1 MIKSKTAVALMIVLA
16 GFWASAQDDT
26 QKKTVEADVQP
37 RVIVA
42 AEKPSAVASTNE
54 TSIMI
59 SRGNE
64 SMVIVAQG
72 GSILDAAGAI
82 IAQLPT
88 YVLNL
93 ELLSVTNEQNLATA
107 PNKFGTLGKRMPWKI
122 AMKAVL
128 DQLNMHMF
136 EDGTMIKIGPKEKV
150 DALYERQQ
158 EDSLSNNRTRL
169 DGNSINF
176 AGGTHIY
183 VALKTIRDL
192 AGISMNLDYMAP
204 EYRMD
209 PELLQQRQEAMA
221 AATKE
226 ANAGAAK
233 ESKVAVPTAPPT
245 PKAQTTFS
253 IPPGQRMEWRLVLKE
268 VLDPIGYAIVE
279 ENGTVK
285 PMPNDMEAKR
295 KQDKINAMPLVTK
308 LIRVHHAK
316 PENVMEKLKKL
327 NLLRHTRGFMDV
339 SVPKDEKDKIFQSQ
353 SAGIASG
360 GSGKQMG
367 AQIQSGGSSFST
379 LIRKS
384 TPPGLVVADI
394 AENIPLIE
402 EQVKLLDVREK
413 QVLIEALILDLS
425 ESKALE
431 LGTKW
436 GDIGFRYN
444 SSGHPLPA
452 TSPTWETLS
461 EVGSMMSKGHMA
473 MTPVTFEAIIK
484 MVTGDKYSRLLS
496 NPTLTVGD
504 HCEAAIQVGKVLPIE
519 QKTTTYAQVG
529 QISQPIDGVEWLS
542 LQTGIMLWVAPEISA
557 DGKMVRLAVHPQITT
572 PGTKIT
578 ATSGEVNYE
587 VSTQELDTRVTV
599 PSGGVLMLGGLI
611 TPKDGNTIEKV
622 PFLGDIP
629 LLGWLFRYSST
640 GPSSSHLVIL
650 IRPTVLDESAPDTG
664 YEKPSMKIVDPLLER
679 VGKNLDPEY
688 GLYKPMEKEKT
699 IVNKW
704 TGKKDEQAQPTE
716 GLLEKGPEKAPMSEQ
731 KTTVTIPA
739 SQLPVYPANQ
749 EPVVVP
755 AALEPLLLKPS
766 AKVNP
771 EQPKPAPDATGQ
783 QPVVVPEKQPQL
795 QPAEQQEKPVV
806 VPVTP

>member
-1 MIKSKTAVALMIVLA
+1 MIKSKIAVAMMVVLA
-16 GFWASAQDDT
+16 GFGASAQDDA
-26 QKKTVEADVQP
+26 QKKTVEADTQP
-37 RVIVA
+37 RVII
-42 AEKPSAVASTNE
+42 AEGKPSAKSSTNE
-54 TSIMI
+54 SSIMI
-59 SRGNE
+59 SRGDE

-72 GSILDAAGAI
+72 GSILDAASAI
-82 IAQLPT
+82 VSQLPT

-107 PNKFGTLGKRMPWKI
+107 PNKFGTSGKRIPWKK
-122 AMKAVL
+122 AMEAVL
-128 DQLNMHMF
+128 SPLSMHVF
-136 EDGTMIKIGPKEKV
+136 EDGAMIKIGPQGKV
-150 DALYERQQ
+150 TALYERQQ
-158 EDSLSNNRTRL
+158 EDSLSRNRTRL

-176 AGGTHIY
+176 SGGTHIY

-221 AATKE
+221 EAAKE
-226 ANAGAAK
+226 ANAGAKK
-233 ESKVAVPTAPPT
+233 ESKVAVPTAPPA
-245 PKAQTTFS
+245 PKSQTTFS

-295 KQDKINAMPLVTK
+295 RQDKINAMPLVTK

-316 PENVMEKLKKL
+316 PENIMEKLKKL

-339 SVPKDEKDKIFQSQ
+339 SVPKDEKEKIFQSQ

-367 AQIQSGGSSFST
+367 AQMQAGGSSFSS
-379 LIRKS
+379 LVRKS

-444 SSGHPLPA
+444 SSGHPLPP
-452 TSPTWETLS
+452 SPTWETLS

-473 MTPVTFEAIIK
+473 MTPITFEAIIK

-529 QISQPIDGVEWLS
+529 QTSQPIDGVEWLS

-572 PGTKIT
+572 PGKEII
-578 ATSGEVNYE
+578 ATSGEKNYE

-611 TPKDGNTIEKV
+611 SPKDGNTIAKV

-650 IRPTVLDESAPDTG
+650 IRPTVLDENEPDTG

-704 TGKKDEQAQPTE
+704 TGKKDEQAKPTE
-716 GLLEKGPEKAPMSEQ
+716 GLLEKGAEKAPMSEQ
-731 KTTVTIPA
+731 KTTVTVPA
-739 SQLPVYPANQ
+739 SQLPVYPANLD
-749 EPVVVP
+749 PVVVP
-755 AALEPLLLKPS
+755 AALEPLLLKPP
-766 AKVNP
+766 AKGEA
-771 EQPKPAPDATGQ
+771 EQLKPAPDAVV
-783 QPVVVPEKQPQL
+783 QPPANVPEKQSQL
-795 QPAEQQEKPVV
+795 QSAEQQEKPVV